1 MTKTFILILFIK
13 AGYAGGLATPEFYTE
28 EACKAALAE
37 VVEEMDGLIHRVSGV
52 CVEKY

>member
-1 MTKTFILILFIK
+1 MTKTFILILFVK

-28 EACKAALAE
+28 EACKAALERA
-37 VVEEMDGLIHRVSGV
+37 VEEMDGLIREVSGV